1 MMWHTVWPTSMSCIQ
16 KSKLKSS
23 TAQFILVRDTT
34 KYLPSSPSKV
44 IVLCDP
50 TTDVLCVLT
59 GHSGMFT

>member
-1 MMWHTVWPTSMSCIQ
+1 MSCIQ

-50 TTDVLCVLT
+50 TTDVLFVLT